1 MQITN
6 DYLPISRY
14 HRPGN
19 NISPTKIAV
28 HYVGNAGSS
37 AKGNRNYFAN
47 CTNYVSAHYIIG
59 LNGEILRLI
68 PENEISYCT
77 NQANSYTISIE
88 CCHPDNTGKFN
99 NKTLKALIELCADI
113 CKRRGFN
120 PLTDIIRHYDVT
132 QKACPLWWAP
142 NGPNKNANAD
152 FKAFKSA
159 VAEFIKAGSK
169 ITNEAVKEETEV
181 VTETNIKINGKV
193 IKINR
198 IFKDGKNY
206 IDLRGLEAAGFKVGF
221 DADTK
226 LPILNNKIKELPINV
241 DGKETSIEAVN
252 IEGNNYVPIRSIA
265 AATDAFAVGYIN
277 GDVIINK
284 K

>member
-1 MQITN
+1 MQIT
-6 DYLPISRY
+6 DSYLPISSY

-19 NISPTKIAV
+19 IINPTKIAV
-28 HYVGNAGSS
+28 HYIGNAGSS
-37 AKGNRNYFAN
+37 AQGNRNYFAN
-47 CTNYVSAHYIIG
+47 CLNYVSSHYIIG

-88 CCHPDNTGKFN
+88 CCHPDSTGKFN
-99 NKTLKALIELCADI
+99 DKTLNALIELCADI

-120 PLTDIIRHYDVT
+120 PNKDIIRHYDIT

-152 FKAFKSA
+152 FTAFKSA
-159 VAEFIKAGSK
+159 VAEFLKTDNKTA
-169 ITNEAVKEETEV
+169 KEDEEMV
-181 VTETNIKINGKV
+181 SETNIKINGKV

-206 IDLRGLEAAGFKVGF
+206 IDLRGLEVAGFKVGF
-221 DADTK
+221 NADTK
-226 LPILNNKIKELPINV
+226 LPTLDNKISELPINV
-241 DGKETSIEAVN
+241 DGKETSVETIN

-265 AATDAFAVGYIN
+265 AATGTFNVGYIN
-277 GDVIINK
+277 GDVVINK

>member
-6 DYLPISRY
+6 DYLPISNY

-19 NISPTKIAV
+19 KINPTKIAV

-37 AKGNRNYFAN
+37 AKGNRNYFAT
-47 CTNYVSAHYIIG
+47 CKNYVSSHYIIG
-59 LNGEILRLI
+59 LSGEILRLI

-77 NQANSYTISIE
+77 NQANNYTISIE
-88 CCHPDNTGKFN
+88 CCHPDSTGKFN
-99 NKTLKALIELCADI
+99 DKTLKALIELCADI
-113 CKRRGFN
+113 CKRRGFSPN
-120 PLTDIIRHYDVT
+120 KNIIRHYDVT

-152 FKAFKSA
+152 FIAFKSA
-159 VAEFIKAGSK
+159 VAEFMKADNK
-169 ITNEAVKEETEV
+169 IVKEETEV
-181 VTETNIKINGKV
+181 VTETNIRVNGKV

-198 IFKDGKNY
+198 ILKGGKNY

-221 DADTK
+221 NADTK
-226 LPILNNKIKELPINV
+226 LPTLNNKLSELPINV
-241 DGKETSIEAVN
+241 DGKETRVEAVN
-252 IEGNNYVPIRSIA
+252 IEDHNFVPIRSIA
-265 AATDAFAVGYIN
+265 AVTGAFDVGYIN
-277 GDVIINK
+277 GDVVINK